1 MPDTAI
7 DLPDWQT
14 LQRALPGLT
23 AKLDAYRQTFLQLE
37 QIPPLTLVLC
47 RCRMAQLHGLE
58 AVSQDDLQAGVAQD
72 KLANLGQWPSHD
84 AFSDDE
90 RAALAFT
97 EVYTMDPSAI
107 TDAHADAVK
116 AAYGEAGLVAL
127 IHALGLFYAEI
138 RTRLIWKTP

>member
-7 DLPDWQT
+7 DLPGWQT
-14 LQRALPGLT
+14 LQRALPDLA

-37 QIPPLTLVLC
+37 QIPPSTLALC
-47 RCRMAQLHGLE
+47 RCRMAQLHGVE
-58 AVSQDDLQAGVAQD
+58 ALSQDDMQADVAPE

-84 AFSDDE
+84 AFGDGE

-116 AAYGEAGLVAL
+116 AACGEAGLVAL
-127 IHALGLFYAEI
+127 IHVLGLFYADI
-138 RTRLIWKTP
+138 RTRLIWKAG